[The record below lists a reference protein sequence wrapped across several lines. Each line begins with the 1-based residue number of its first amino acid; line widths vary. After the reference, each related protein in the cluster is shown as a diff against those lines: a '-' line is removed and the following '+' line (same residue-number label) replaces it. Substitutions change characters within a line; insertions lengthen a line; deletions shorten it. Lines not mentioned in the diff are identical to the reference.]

1 MLTDPPGFWGS
12 RRAYAIAGP
21 ASYSTKGRMPRK
33 LLRCLCRAS
42 HHGRTI
48 AGPHQ
53 DPNEVERLAWEYLRV
68 KVCRYHDATERAA
81 MKTKREVSAV
91 GGVRLIVRGPDGFP
105 VEIVLLEG
113 GLFESE

>member
-1 MLTDPPGFWGS
+1 MLGIKARLRYRQPHQLQ
-12 RRAYAIAGP
+12 RKGP
-21 ASYSTKGRMPRK
+21 HAPQETPY
-33 LLRCLCRAS
+33 LCHATCN
-42 HHGRTI
+42 GRTI
-48 AGPHQ
+48 AGPHP
-53 DPNEVERLAWEYLRV
+53 DPNEVERQAWEYLRV

-113 GLFESE
+113 GLFEVE

>member
-1 MLTDPPGFWGS
+1 
-12 RRAYAIAGP
+12 
-21 ASYSTKGRMPRK
+21 MPRK
-33 LLRCLCRAS
+33 KLRYLCHATCN
-42 HHGRTI
+42 GRTI
-48 AGPHQ
+48 AGPHP
-53 DPNEVERLAWEYLRV
+53 DPNEVERQAWEYLRV

-113 GLFESE
+113 GLFEIE

>member
-1 MLTDPPGFWGS
+1 
-12 RRAYAIAGP
+12 
-21 ASYSTKGRMPRK
+21 MPRK
-33 LLRCLCRAS
+33 KLRYLCHATCN
-42 HHGRTI
+42 GRTI
-48 AGPHQ
+48 AGPHP

-105 VEIVLLEG
+105 VETVLLDG
-113 GLFESE
+113 GGGFWNEAQRVKRSGFGRLCQAP